1 MVRVKVLKTF
11 YDLHIHKDRIPGDEF
26 EISEERFANL
36 QQMLPGYLEA
46 VEGYEKM
53 SLQELT
59 ALAKER
65 GVMPKGRA
73 SKAQLIEILSKE

>member
-1 MVRVKVLKTF
+1 MVKIIVLKPF

-36 QQMLPGYLEA
+36 QQMLPGYIEA
-46 VEGYEKM
+46 VESYEKM
-53 SLQELT
+53 TVQELT

-65 GVMPKGRA
+65 GVLPKGRV